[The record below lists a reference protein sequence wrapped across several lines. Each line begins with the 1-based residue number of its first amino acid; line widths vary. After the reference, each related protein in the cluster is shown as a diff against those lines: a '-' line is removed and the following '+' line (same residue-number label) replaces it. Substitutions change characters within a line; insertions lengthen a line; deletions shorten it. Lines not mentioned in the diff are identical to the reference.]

1 MSKFSDIKEALTNM
15 IRRDDAM
22 PKESKEEN
30 ASMADGVDDA
40 AYGLKRKVI
49 YGVVGVIVVA
59 FISFTYFSSMD
70 NDSPTE
76 TKKAKQEEASR
87 SPKDDNR
94 LPNDYEQLQRMNE
107 QKAAQ
112 PGQAGKPGQVAGQT
126 NTARNNA
133 AAAQPQAQA
142 NAGANQ
148 AANRP
153 AANQPAPAMNTLP
166 AIPSRS
172 YNQAYM
178 PTYMAA
184 APQGAD
190 TAIAAPGNTAGAS
203 AREKDKYSSAI
214 SFSVGENAKG
224 GAGAGTP
231 PATQANA
238 AATEPAENG
247 APAATAQPLPLL
259 NGGVSYVAAIPNSVQ
274 AGTVIPAV
282 LLTGVNTDVGG
293 QVIAQVSGDVY
304 DSLTGQNLLIPAGSR
319 LVGKVEAGVKD
330 TQKRVNIAW
339 DYLLLPNGGSYA
351 LGSSMIAA
359 DYGGYAG
366 ISGRVDHHTS
376 SLLRSGFLSSA
387 FAALGSIAAGNTR
400 ASSETYS
407 AGQLAGQGAMANM
420 MNAAASLF
428 NKGVEG
434 LQTTIT
440 VKPGAEFMVYV
451 TQTVQFAPYPVLQ
464 NF

>member
-22 PKESKEEN
+22 LKEPKEEN

-142 NAGANQ
+142 NAGANS

-224 GAGAGTP
+224 GAGAGTS
-231 PATQANA
+231 PATQAN

-247 APAATAQPLPLL
+247 APAATAQP
-259 NGGVSYVAAIPNSVQ
+259 AIPNSVQ

-451 TQTVQFAPYPVLQ
+451 TQTVQFAPYPVMQ